1 MKRLYVTV
9 EGQTEAAFATSVLT
23 PHLANFGV
31 FLRPPRFTGL
41 HKRRRGRIPQGGMRN
56 TFGHAL
62 ADRRTRLAED
72 RSADG
77 DGNAPS
83 TRMLVDGTGSLEGAI
98 DNPFRIGLWRGREPW
113 VSTCGGYPGLG

>member
-41 HKRRRGRIPQGGMRN
+41 LKRRRGRIPQGGMRN

-62 ADRRTRLAED
+62 ADRRTWLAED

-77 DGNAPS
+77 DGHAPS
-83 TRMLVDGTGSLEGAI
+83 TRMVLDEAGSLDGAI

>member
-31 FLRPPRFTGL
+31 FLRPPRFAGL
-41 HKRRRGRIPQGGMRN
+41 HKRRRGRISQGGMRN

-77 DGNAPS
+77 DGNTPS

-98 DNPFRIGLWRGREPW
+98 DNPFRIGLWRGQEPW